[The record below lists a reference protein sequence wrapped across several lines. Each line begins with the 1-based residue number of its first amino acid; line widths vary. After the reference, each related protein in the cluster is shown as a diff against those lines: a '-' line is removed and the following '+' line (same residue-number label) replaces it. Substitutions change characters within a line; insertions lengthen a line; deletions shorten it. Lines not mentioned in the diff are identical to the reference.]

1 MKAFLMYRDRDFD
14 VTREP
19 GPHEKDLVRDLELE
33 TLFNAMAAGDTF
45 LLAVAKR
52 AVPASVQDVQTVL
65 YRQEILRDCM
75 ANTAIVRN
83 LYDLAV
89 ETIEKEKKNYWGI
102 FGDHPGS
109 LLHRSVEV
117 LQMFAEM
124 LQRLKME
131 VDTHA
136 GKFKSEGFKRL
147 FSTLQQELSDDY
159 FEIVRDHLYR
169 LKFRRGALIS
179 ARLGK
184 GNKGIDY
191 VLRKPNADR
200 RSWIE
205 QLFMQGPPSYTFHIP
220 ERDEAGGRAAS
231 ELNSRGIASV
241 ARTVA
246 QSNDHILS
254 FFWMLRAELAFY
266 IGCLNL
272 HDRLS
277 GRTEPVCFPEPAAAG
292 EQRHSVRGLSDICL
306 ALRTGQT
313 VVGNDLDGDNKD
325 LVVITGANQGG
336 KSTFLRSIGLAQL
349 MMQCGMFV
357 PAKSFCANLCTALFT
372 HYKRE
377 EDAEM
382 RSGKFDEELRR
393 MSDMAD
399 HLSSDCLL
407 LFNESFQSTNER
419 EGSEVGRQ
427 IVQALLDAR
436 CKVFF
441 VTHMYDFAHVLYDRK
456 SPTATFLR
464 AERKEDGTRTFRL
477 VPGAPLSTSF
487 GKDLYDQVF
496 AASDAKSLDAD
507 KSAVVAESQRP
518 GRDDAARRRNPD
530 GNLHTDN
537 AERSA
542 GAGS

>member
-19 GPHEKDLVRDLELE
+19 RPHEKDLVRDLELE
-33 TLFNAMAAGDTF
+33 TLFGAMAAGDAF
-45 LLAVAKR
+45 LLTVAKQ
-52 AVPASVQDVQTVL
+52 AIPASVRDVPTVL
-65 YRQEILRDCM
+65 YRQAILRDCM
-75 ANTAIVRN
+75 ENAAIVRN
-83 LYDLAV
+83 LYALAV
-89 ETIEKEKKNYWGI
+89 ETIEREKKNYWGV
-102 FGDHPGS
+102 FGGHPGS

-124 LQRLKME
+124 LRRLRKE

-136 GKFKSEGFKRL
+136 GKFESEGFKRL
-147 FSTLQQELSDDY
+147 FSMLQQELSDEY
-159 FEIVRDHLYR
+159 LEIVRDHLSR

-205 QLFMQGPPSYTFHIP
+205 QLLMQGPPSYTFHIP

-231 ELNSRGIASV
+231 ELNSRGIANV

-272 HDRLS
+272 HDKMS
-277 GRTEPVCFPEPAAAG
+277 GRTEPICFPEPVAA
-292 EQRHSVRGLSDICL
+292 EERRHQVRGLYDICL
-306 ALRTGQT
+306 ALRTDQRA
-313 VVGNDLDGDNKD
+313 VGNDLDGDGKD

-357 PAKSFCANLCTALFT
+357 PAQSFCANLCAALFT

-393 MSDMAD
+393 MSDIAD
-399 HLSSDCLL
+399 HLSSNCLL

-427 IVQALLDAR
+427 IVQALLYAR

-441 VTHMYDFAHVLYDRK
+441 VSHMYDFAHVLYDRK
-456 SPTATFLR
+456 MPTAVFLR

-477 VPGAPLSTSF
+477 IPGAPLSTSF
-487 GKDLYDQVF
+487 GRDLFDQVF
-496 AASDAKSLDAD
+496 ATNDAKPLGTNKRDGDSGVDASLL
-507 KSAVVAESQRP
+507 QR
-518 GRDDAARRRNPD
+518 RDQ
-530 GNLHTDN
+530 
-537 AERSA
+537 SV
-542 GAGS
+542 